1 MLDSPEPPAVTA
13 IVARLVR
20 ETPLTDGAA
29 ECRARVHVYRPLV
42 VGAAI
47 LREPIDRGDPWR
59 VTLDAGPAVRPRAP
73 ASRAALHA
81 QVCALRMA
89 GVACRVAAAL
99 VAPEDMVS
107 APRVM
112 DDEQA
117 IRRTGRCRSEFY
129 GWSLL
134 YHVPGM
140 PRIGFI
146 EPHRT
151 FRHLPSFFDSPL
163 EVLDRSEFLARRGVR
178 SRPLVLLTQ
187 PEDFDKAEDGALVNR
202 YVPHGTLRRPS
213 RLGWLP

>member
-1 MLDSPEPPAVTA
+1 MLDSPEPPAVKA

-20 ETPLTDGAA
+20 DTPLTDGVA
-29 ECRARVHVYRPLV
+29 ECQARVHVYRPLV

-47 LREPIDRGDPWR
+47 LREPIERGDPWR
-59 VTLDAGPAVRPRAP
+59 VTLDAGPGVRPRAP
-73 ASRAALHA
+73 ASRAAIKG
-81 QVCALRMA
+81 QVAALRRA
-89 GVACRVAAAL
+89 GVACRLAAAL
-99 VAPEDMVS
+99 VAPEDVVS
-107 APRVM
+107 TPSAL
-112 DDEQA
+112 DEEQV
-117 IRRTGRCRSEFY
+117 ICRTYRCRSEFY

-146 EPHRT
+146 EPHHT

-163 EVLDRSEFLARRGVR
+163 DLVDRSEFLARRGVR
-178 SRPLVLLTQ
+178 SRPLALLTQ
-187 PEDFDKAEDGALVNR
+187 PEDFDRAADGTLVNR

>member
-1 MLDSPEPPAVTA
+1 MLDSPEPSAVTA

-29 ECRARVHVYRPLV
+29 ECQARVHVYRPLV

-47 LREPIDRGDPWR
+47 LREPLERGDPWR
-59 VTLDAGPAVRPRAP
+59 VTLEAGPAVRPRAP

-81 QVCALRMA
+81 QVGALRMA

-99 VAPEDMVS
+99 VAPEDVVS
-107 APRVM
+107 APRALDGEPGM
-112 DDEQA
+112 
-117 IRRTGRCRSEFY
+117 RRHDRCRSEFY

-140 PRIGFI
+140 PRIGFV
-146 EPHRT
+146 EPHHT

-163 EVLDRSEFLARRGVR
+163 ELLERSEFLARRGVR
-178 SRPLVLLTQ
+178 SRPLALLTQ
-187 PEDFDKAEDGALVNR
+187 PEDFDPGPDGTPVNR

>member
-1 MLDSPEPPAVTA
+1 MLDSPEPPAVKA

-20 ETPLTDGAA
+20 DTPLTDGAVQ
-29 ECRARVHVYRPLV
+29 CQARVHVYRPLV
-42 VGAAI
+42 VGAVI

-81 QVCALRMA
+81 QVGALRRA
-89 GVACRVAAAL
+89 GVSCRVAAAL
-99 VAPEDMVS
+99 VAPEDVVI
-107 APRVM
+107 APPAL
-112 DDEQA
+112 DEEQV
-117 IRRTGRCRSEFY
+117 IRRTYRCRFEFY

-140 PRIGFI
+140 PRIGFV
-146 EPHRT
+146 EPHPT

-163 EVLDRSEFLARRGVR
+163 EVLDRSELLARRGVR
-178 SRPLVLLTQ
+178 SRPLALLTQ
-187 PEDFDKAEDGALVNR
+187 PEDFERAADGTLVNR

-213 RLGWLP
+213 RIGWLP

>member
-1 MLDSPEPPAVTA
+1 MLDSPEPPAVAA
-13 IVARLVR
+13 IMARLVR
-20 ETPLTDGAA
+20 DTPLTDGAE
-29 ECRARVHVYRPLV
+29 ECQARVHVYRPLV

-47 LREPIDRGDPWR
+47 LREPVERGDPWR

-73 ASRAALHA
+73 ASRAALQA
-81 QVCALRMA
+81 QVAALRTA

-99 VAPEDMVS
+99 VVPEDVVS
-107 APRVM
+107 APRGM
-112 DDEQA
+112 DHQQL
-117 IRRTGRCRSEFY
+117 IRRTDRCRAEFY

-140 PRIGFI
+140 PRIGFV
-146 EPHRT
+146 EPHPT
-151 FRHLPSFFDSPL
+151 FCRLPSFFDSPL
-163 EVLDRSEFLARRGVR
+163 EVLERSEYLARRGVR

-187 PEDFDKAEDGALVNR
+187 PEDFDRAADGTLVNR

>member
-1 MLDSPEPPAVTA
+1 MLDSPEPPAVKA

-20 ETPLTDGAA
+20 DTPLTDGVA
-29 ECRARVHVYRPLV
+29 ECQARVHVYRPLV

-47 LREPIDRGDPWR
+47 LREPIERGDPWR
-59 VTLDAGPAVRPRAP
+59 VTLDAGPGVRPRAP
-73 ASRAALHA
+73 ASRAAIKG
-81 QVCALRMA
+81 QVAALRRA
-89 GVACRVAAAL
+89 GVACRLAAAL
-99 VAPEDMVS
+99 VAPEDVVS
-107 APRVM
+107 TPPAL
-112 DDEQA
+112 DEEQV
-117 IRRTGRCRSEFY
+117 IRRTYRCRSEFY

-146 EPHRT
+146 EPHHT

-163 EVLDRSEFLARRGVR
+163 DLVDRSEFLARRGVR
-178 SRPLVLLTQ
+178 SRPLALLTQ
-187 PEDFDKAEDGALVNR
+187 PEDFDRAADGTLVNR

>member
-1 MLDSPEPPAVTA
+1 MLDSPEPSTVTA

-20 ETPLTDGAA
+20 ETPLADGAA
-29 ECRARVHVYRPLV
+29 ECQARVHVYRPLV

-47 LREPIDRGDPWR
+47 LREPLERGDPWR
-59 VTLDAGPAVRPRAP
+59 VTLDAGLAVRPRAP
-73 ASRAALHA
+73 ASRVALHA
-81 QVCALRMA
+81 QVGALRMA

-99 VAPEDMVS
+99 VAPEDVVS
-107 APRVM
+107 APRALEEELGM
-112 DDEQA
+112 
-117 IRRTGRCRSEFY
+117 RRHDRCRSEFY

-140 PRIGFI
+140 PRIGFV
-146 EPHRT
+146 EPHHT

-163 EVLDRSEFLARRGVR
+163 ELLERSEFLARRGVR
-178 SRPLVLLTQ
+178 SRPLALLTQ
-187 PEDFDKAEDGALVNR
+187 PEDFDPGPDGTPVNR

>member
-1 MLDSPEPPAVTA
+1 MLDSPDPPAVRP

-20 ETPLTDGAA
+20 DTPLTDGAA
-29 ECRARVHVYRPLV
+29 ECQARVHVYRPLV

-47 LREPIDRGDPWR
+47 LREPLERGDPWR
-59 VTLDAGPAVRPRAP
+59 VTLEAGPRVRPRAP
-73 ASRAALHA
+73 ASRAALHT
-81 QVCALRMA
+81 QVDALRMA

-107 APRVM
+107 DPRAM
-112 DDEQA
+112 DREQA

-134 YHVPGM
+134 YHAPGM
-140 PRIGFI
+140 PRIGFV
-146 EPHRT
+146 EPHPT

-163 EVLDRSEFLARRGVR
+163 EVIDRSEFLARHGVR
-178 SRPLVLLTQ
+178 SRPLALLTQ
-187 PEDFDKAEDGALVNR
+187 PEDFDRAADGTLVNR